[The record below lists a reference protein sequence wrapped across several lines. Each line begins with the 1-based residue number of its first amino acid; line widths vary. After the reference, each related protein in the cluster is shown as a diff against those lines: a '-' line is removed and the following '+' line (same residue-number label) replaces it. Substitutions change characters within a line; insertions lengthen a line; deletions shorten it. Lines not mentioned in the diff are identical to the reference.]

1 MAEIVIRKYTC
12 DVCKKEFDKSDDI
25 QKVFVPCRG
34 QGNMCTTTKIDLCSD
49 CRVQLVK
56 VVWDGF
62 AEIVD
67 DYGVIVQKK
76 KF

>member
-1 MAEIVIRKYTC
+1 MAEIVIRKYKC
-12 DVCKKEFDKSDDI
+12 DVCKKKFDNSDGI

-34 QGNMCTTTKIDLCSD
+34 YGNMCTTTKIDLCSD
-49 CRVQLVK
+49 CRKKLVE

>member
-1 MAEIVIRKYTC
+1 MAEVVIRKYIC
-12 DVCKKEFDKSDDI
+12 DVCKKEFDKSGGI

-49 CRVQLVK
+49 CRVKLVN

-67 DYGVIVQKK
+67 DCGVMVQKK

>member
-12 DVCKKEFDKSDDI
+12 DVCKKEFDNSDGI

-34 QGNMCTTTKIDLCSD
+34 YGNMCTTTKIDLCSD
-49 CRVQLVK
+49 CRKKL
-56 VVWDGF
+56 